1 MSQNNIVVTQLAQLG
16 FADRIVQET
25 QGNAEAARQAAQQA
39 APEALKQQ
47 KEAVAGTEDTEK
59 SRKLKSEKDGGG
71 GKSDFPGNRRHGK
84 GGAPPEEQESAPEN
98 PWAGNILNLK
108 V

>member
-1 MSQNNIVVTQLAQLG
+1 MSQTNIPIIQLAQLG
-16 FADRIVQET
+16 FADRL
-25 QGNAEAARQAAQQA
+25 ALEAQHPELARQAAQQA

-47 KEAVAGTEDTEK
+47 KDTIGETESTNK
-59 SRKLKSEKDGGG
+59 ARALKPEKDGKGAGG
-71 GKSDFPGNRRHGK
+71 EGDGKKRRRK
-84 GGAPPEEQESAPEN
+84 GESLPEDVESTPDS

>member
-1 MSQNNIVVTQLAQLG
+1 MSQTNIVVMQLAQLG
-16 FADRIVQET
+16 YADRIAQET

-47 KEAVAGTEDTEK
+47 KDAVAATEDTEK
-59 SRKLKSEKDGGG
+59 SRKLKSEKDDSG
-71 GKSDFPGNRRHGK
+71 GKNDSPDSRRQGK
-84 GGAPPEEQESAPEN
+84 GGAPPEETESQPES

>member
-1 MSQNNIVVTQLAQLG
+1 MSQNIVATQLAQLG
-16 FADRIVQET
+16 FADRIAQET

-47 KEAVAGTEDTEK
+47 KDAVAATEDSEK
-59 SRKLKSEKDGGG
+59 TRKLKSEKDGEGG
-71 GKSDFPGNRRHGK
+71 RNDSPGNRRHRK
-84 GGAPPEEQESAPEN
+84 GDASPEEAESTPDS